1 VTLDEALT
9 HPNVVHFEL
18 RGPVPKITNDQ
29 ELIELVR
36 NKPKDVRV
44 FAVLDSGNAA
54 EIWR

>member
-1 VTLDEALT
+1 MTIQEALM

-18 RGPVPKITNDQ
+18 RGDVPKITSDQ

-54 EIWR
+54 EIW

>member
-1 VTLDEALT
+1 MTLDEALR
-9 HPNVVHFEL
+9 HPSVTHFEL
-18 RGPVPKITNDQ
+18 HGTVPRITSDQ

-54 EIWR
+54 EIYV

>member
-1 VTLDEALT
+1 MTLNEALT

-18 RGPVPKITNDQ
+18 HGTVLKITSDQ

-44 FAVLDSGNAA
+44 FAVMDSGNAA
-54 EIWR
+54 EIWQ

>member
-1 VTLDEALT
+1 VTLDEALR
-9 HPNVVHFEL
+9 HPSVTHFEL
-18 RGPVPKITNDQ
+18 HGTVPRITSDQ

-54 EIWR
+54 EIYV